1 MSLMSETALAGRARG
16 SDTIDC
22 LEVGSST
29 KIVQIGDDAGI
40 IMPEHKVFGVFDG
53 AGGASDIGSPRM
65 ASMVAC
71 QAVENYFEDGG
82 QSTAEAMEHAR
93 QAVIMDKEAGVCV
106 GAIARIIGREM
117 TVVNAGDT
125 AVALC
130 RDGVD
135 EEQIYLTE
143 PQMDYDRQPR
153 NYLGHSDRP
162 GRLPERVQDEVAEGE
177 LKDGDMLFMM
187 TDGAWSVG
195 GEPLEF
201 YHFKAARADWPEF
214 ERVKTLRPEL
224 QEEIRQLL
232 HSDEAKSLRERE
244 IAANSDYFGRL
255 HEDMVSEGLL
265 DPERY
270 SLEHTDWLIWH
281 EIIEPYLENLGL
293 LRQRK
298 FGAAAIARS
307 LITQPIRWPFETLA
321 DDDATAIVVSL

>member
-1 MSLMSETALAGRARG
+1 MSLMSEIVLAGRARG
-16 SDTIDC
+16 GKAVDC
-22 LEVGSST
+22 LEAGSST
-29 KIVQIGDDAGI
+29 EVAQIGDDAGI
-40 IMPEHKVFGVFDG
+40 IMPRHNVFGVFDG
-53 AGGASDIGSPRM
+53 AGGASDIGSPRV
-65 ASMVAC
+65 ASRVAC
-71 QAVENYFEDGG
+71 RAVENYFEDGG
-82 QSTAEAMEHAR
+82 QSAAEAMEYAR

-106 GAIARIIGREM
+106 GAIARIVGREM

-143 PQMDYDRQPR
+143 PQMGYDRQPL
-153 NYLGHSDRP
+153 NHLGHSDRP

-177 LKDGDMLFMM
+177 LKDGDTLFMM
-187 TDGAWSVG
+187 TDGAWIVG

-214 ERVKTLRPEL
+214 ERVKTLCPEL

-232 HSDEAKSLRERE
+232 YSDEAKSLRERE
-244 IAANSDYFGRL
+244 IAANSDYFGQL
-255 HEDMVSEGLL
+255 HEGMMSEGLL
-265 DPERY
+265 DPEKY
-270 SLEHTDWLIWH
+270 TLERTDWLIWH
-281 EIIEPYLENLGL
+281 EIIEPHLENLGL

-298 FGAAAIARS
+298 FGAAAVAKA
-307 LITQPIRWPFETLA
+307 LITRPIRWPFETLA